1 MQWYYADQGQKK
13 GPVEESTLDEL
24 VLAGVVRD
32 DTLVWNEG
40 MQSWQPH
47 GSVRVPTSAPAVPPA
62 GSSDARYCGEC
73 GRPFPA
79 NELVSIGVVSV
90 CATCKPIYL
99 QRLREGSGG
108 PAVGAWRYGGF
119 WIRLFARLIDAI
131 LINVVF
137 IIVRIPF
144 GMSVFGPTIGANA
157 RVAAAALSA
166 MVFVTLMSVVAAACY
181 EIFFIAARGATL
193 GKLIFG
199 LRVIRADGSKVS
211 LGVSAGRYF
220 AQIISSIT
228 LGIGYI
234 MAAFDDQKRTLHDR
248 ICDTRVIYSK

>member
-1 MQWYYADQGQKK
+1 MHWYYADQGQKK

-32 DTLVWNEG
+32 DTLVWKEG
-40 MQSWQPH
+40 MQNWQPH
-47 GSVRVPTSAPAVPPA
+47 GSVRVPVSALAVPPA
-62 GSSDARYCGEC
+62 GLSDARYCGEC

-79 NELVSIGVVSV
+79 NELVAIGTVPV

-99 QRLREGSGG
+99 QRLREGSSQ
-108 PAVGAWRYGGF
+108 AVGARHYGGF
-119 WIRLFARLIDAI
+119 WIRLVARLIDAI
-131 LINVVF
+131 LINIIF
-137 IIVRIPF
+137 FIVRIPF
-144 GMSVFGPTIGANA
+144 GITMFGPAIGVNP

-166 MVFVTLMSVVAAACY
+166 MLLVTLMSVVAAACY

-193 GKLIFG
+193 GKMILG
-199 LRVIRADGSKVS
+199 LKVVRADGSKVS
-211 LGVSAGRYF
+211 LGVSVGRYF
-220 AQIISSIT
+220 AQLISSIT

-234 MAAFDDQKRTLHDR
+234 MAGFDDQKRTLHDR